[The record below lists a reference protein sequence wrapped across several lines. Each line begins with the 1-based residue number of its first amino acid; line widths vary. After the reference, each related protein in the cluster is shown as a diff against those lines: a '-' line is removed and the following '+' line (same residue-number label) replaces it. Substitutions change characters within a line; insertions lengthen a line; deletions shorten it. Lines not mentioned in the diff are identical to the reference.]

1 MSPYFY
7 KPTLQHSEIN
17 DLFKLRNVYIVLI
30 YKSCFPGAI
39 SSGCVAPAD
48 GLLLLPV
55 PPAGGEHHQRPLL
68 SEHVQ
73 PDDAEVPG

>member
-1 MSPYFY
+1 MSY
-7 KPTLQHSEIN
+7 
-17 DLFKLRNVYIVLI
+17 
-30 YKSCFPGAI
+30 FPGAI